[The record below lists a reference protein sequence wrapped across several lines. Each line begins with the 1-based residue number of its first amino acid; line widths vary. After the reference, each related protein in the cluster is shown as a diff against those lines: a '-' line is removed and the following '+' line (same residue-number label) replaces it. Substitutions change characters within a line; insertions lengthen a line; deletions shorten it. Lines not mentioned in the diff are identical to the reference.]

1 MRTKLAGLVLVVGLA
16 TAACGG
22 TTNSAPT
29 DTSAAP
35 KAGGSLTVANPL
47 VPSSLDPIASF
58 GGGDHMSL
66 YPIYDRLVNFD
77 PETLKPEPGLAV
89 SWRFSDPKTLVLT
102 LRDGVT
108 FQDGTLVDADAVKFN
123 LDRAISDKNSK
134 IASDLATVDAV
145 EATGPLEA
153 TVHLKQ
159 PDASIVLT
167 LADRAGML
175 ASPTAVKKWGADY
188 SQHPVGA
195 GAYVFDKYA
204 ANDQLVLQK
213 NKDYWQPGKP
223 FLDTITFKYF
233 ADQQTANNALQ
244 ARQADVVLNADL
256 ADVSTLKAMSG
267 VQVHS
272 APSLLTD
279 GCYLNFSRAPF
290 DDVNARRAVAVAI
303 DREALNKSYAFGLAV
318 PTSSIFPK
326 GYWAADDKLD
336 ATFGYDPEQ
345 ARDLLAEAGHSD
357 GLKITGLA
365 FQDTGEVRRAE
376 IIQEQLKK
384 VGIDMKLEVF
394 DAATVA
400 KKFFTDKAADIV
412 CASWSG
418 RPDPSQTAGSLLSS
432 TSFYNAGGY
441 AAPGMPEALSAAAAG
456 QTAADRAAAL
466 SKVSG
471 LNQQYV
477 VWLPLLSEP
486 NITAVSDKVQGL
498 VPNLYGKVDV
508 SFLSLMS

>member
-16 TAACGG
+16 TAACGS
-22 TTNSAPT
+22 NDSAAPA
-29 DTSAAP
+29 DLSAAP
-35 KAGGSLTVANPL
+35 KAGGSLTVADPL

-77 PETLKPEPGLAV
+77 AKTLKPEPGLAT
-89 SWRFSDPKTLVLT
+89 SWKFSDPKTLVLA
-102 LRDGVT
+102 LRDGVK
-108 FQDGTLVDADAVKFN
+108 FQDGTPVNADAVKFN
-123 LDRAISDKNSK
+123 LDRAINDKTSK
-134 IASDLATVDAV
+134 IASDLATVDSVKVTGPV
-145 EATGPLEA
+145 EATI
-153 TVHLKQ
+153 HLKQ

-167 LADRAGML
+167 LADRAGMM

-188 SQHPVGA
+188 SRHPVGA

-204 ANDQLVLQK
+204 ANDQLVVQK
-213 NKDYWQPGKP
+213 NKDYWQAGRPY
-223 FLDTITFKYF
+223 LNTITFKYF

-244 ARQADVVLNADL
+244 AHQADVVLNADL

-267 VQVHS
+267 VKVLS
-272 APSLLTD
+272 APSLLTG
-279 GCYLNFSRAPF
+279 GCYINFSRAPF
-290 DDVNARRAVAVAI
+290 NNVDARHALAVAI
-303 DREALNKSYAFGLAV
+303 DRKALNKSYAFGLAE

-326 GYWAADDKLD
+326 GYWAADAKLD
-336 ATFGYDPEQ
+336 DTFAYDPDK
-345 ARDLLAEAGHSD
+345 ARDLLAKAGHSG

-400 KKFFTDKAADIV
+400 KKFFTDKAYDIA

-432 TSFYNAGGY
+432 TSFYNAGAY
-441 AAPGMPEALSAAAAG
+441 AAPGMPEALSAAAAA
-456 QTAADRAAAL
+456 QTDADRVAAL
-466 SKVSG
+466 SKVVD
-471 LNQQYV
+471 LNQQSV

-486 NITAVSDKVQGL
+486 NVTAASDKVQGID
-498 VPNLYGKVDV
+498 PNLYGKIDV
-508 SFLSLMS
+508 SFLSLIS